1 MNFISQRLCLPPIQ
15 PHREKEKESIHR
27 QNHCDFRLK
36 KITDT
41 NTTSMS
47 TTTASTNSD
56 PTNEVDVGNKIM
68 LYQYF
73 FIQGFIRVVTR
84 EENNDLETL
93 ILDLNETMK
102 EVSKMIRK

>member
-27 QNHCDFRLK
+27 QNHCDFQLK

-73 FIQGFIRVVTR
+73 FIRGS
-84 EENNDLETL
+84 LE
-93 ILDLNETMK
+93 
-102 EVSKMIRK
+102 S